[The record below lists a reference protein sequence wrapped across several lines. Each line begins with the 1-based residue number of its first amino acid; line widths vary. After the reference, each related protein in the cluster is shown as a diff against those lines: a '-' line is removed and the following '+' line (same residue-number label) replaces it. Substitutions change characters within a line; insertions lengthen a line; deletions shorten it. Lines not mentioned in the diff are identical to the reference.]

1 MDNVKIGEFIKD
13 LRKEKNLTQG
23 ELAERLSVS
32 PKTVSK
38 WECGVG
44 APDVSIMVELCKE
57 LGVTVNELLSGE
69 RIENENYIAKAEEN
83 FISVLEDGKK
93 NKKNTKALVI
103 IGIASLLNFLAVM
116 LVLAY
121 VMEYKLLEGTFFKE
135 WMGYVAIVFEMLVLL
150 ATVIPLCILDNSNGY
165 FECKN
170 CGNRFRPKDKEF
182 INAPHAH
189 TTRLLTCPKCGKKT
203 WCKRKYYK
211 EEKQD
216 EKAG

>member
-13 LRKEKNLTQG
+13 LRKERNLTQG
-23 ELAERLSVS
+23 ELAEKLSVS

-38 WECGVG
+38 WECGMG
-44 APDVSIMVELCKE
+44 APDVSIMMELCKE
-57 LGVTVNELLSGE
+57 LGISVNELLSGE
-69 RIENENYIAKAEEN
+69 RIEKENYMEKAEEN

-93 NKKNTKALVI
+93 NKKNTKALVVM
-103 IGIASLLNFLAVM
+103 GIASLLNFLAVM
-116 LVLAY
+116 LVLSY

-135 WMGYVAIVFEMLVLL
+135 WMGYVVIVFEMLVLF
-150 ATVIPLCILDNSNGY
+150 ATVIPLCILSNSNGY

-189 TTRLLTCPKCGKKT
+189 TTRYLTCPKCGKKT

-211 EEKQD
+211 EERKEQD
-216 EKAG
+216 KE

>member
-13 LRKEKNLTQG
+13 LRKERNLTQG
-23 ELAERLSVS
+23 ELAEKLSVS

-38 WECGVG
+38 WECGMG
-44 APDVSIMVELCKE
+44 APDVSIMMELCKE
-57 LGVTVNELLSGE
+57 LGISVNELLSGE
-69 RIENENYIAKAEEN
+69 RIEKENYMEKAEEN

-103 IGIASLLNFLAVM
+103 MGIASLLNFLAVM

-135 WMGYVAIVFEMLVLL
+135 WMGYVAIVFEMLVLF
-150 ATVIPLCILDNSNGY
+150 ATVIPLCVLSNSNGY
-165 FECKN
+165 FECRN

-189 TTRLLTCPKCGKKT
+189 TTRYLTCPKCGKKT